1 MNEKAYD
8 NGEENEKG
16 EISSTLPLH
25 KIDENEN
32 VYHTRKKNKKI
43 KRHKYSGDFLTRDLN
58 LGDLVEIEEMKIGKN
73 LTSGAIEKV
82 TLRPIINK
90 KQ

>member
-1 MNEKAYD
+1 MYKM
-8 NGEENEKG
+8 
-16 EISSTLPLH
+16 
-25 KIDENEN
+25 DENEN

-43 KRHKYSGDFLTRDLN
+43 KRHKYSGDFLTHDVD

-73 LTSGAIEKV
+73 STSGAIEKV

-90 KQ
+90 KQEGIEAYHRFHNRNY